1 MMSEFLFVLL
11 PCSPRLAL
19 RQFLRAKRSSKEKA
33 CRCKDFL
40 AEFSP
45 LVGLGNLEI
54 GKPAPNFLKNLSKTG
69 GLSLQ
74 DAACANFAKEKS
86 EA

>member
-1 MMSEFLFVLL
+1 MKMQGFSGRIFT
-11 PCSPRLAL
+11 
-19 RQFLRAKRSSKEKA
+19 A
-33 CRCKDFL
+33 C
-40 AEFSP
+40 
-45 LVGLGNLEI
+45 GLGNLEI

-86 EA
+86 EAQGVAE

>member
-1 MMSEFLFVLL
+1 MQGFSGRIFT
-11 PCSPRLAL
+11 PR
-19 RQFLRAKRSSKEKA
+19 
-33 CRCKDFL
+33 
-40 AEFSP
+40 
-45 LVGLGNLEI
+45 GLGNLEI